1 MIYVRKIQRIKTAT
15 AKLPGYWQHGSG
27 MGRSTESDYVVGQS
41 SRALLSV
48 EGFLEVELVVDIF
61 LRGDESRLG
70 QLLVIA

>member
-15 AKLPGYWQHGSG
+15 AMLHGYWQHGSG
-27 MGRSTESDYVVGQS
+27 MGRSTERLCCRSVVES
-41 SRALLSV
+41 ALVGGGIS
-48 EGFLEVELVVDIF
+48 EVELVVDIF